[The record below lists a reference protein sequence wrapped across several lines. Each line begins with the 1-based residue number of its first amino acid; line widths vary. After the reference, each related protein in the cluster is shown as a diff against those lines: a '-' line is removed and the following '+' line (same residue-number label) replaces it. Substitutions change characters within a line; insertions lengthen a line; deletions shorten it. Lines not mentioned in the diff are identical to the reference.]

1 MSERERERRETYS
14 KGSPHETDML
24 EMLLEDGVRLCAGMR
39 MAMGAVAVVAEAV
52 VAVAEAVDAVVEAM
66 AGDL

>member
-1 MSERERERRETYS
+1 
-14 KGSPHETDML
+14 ML